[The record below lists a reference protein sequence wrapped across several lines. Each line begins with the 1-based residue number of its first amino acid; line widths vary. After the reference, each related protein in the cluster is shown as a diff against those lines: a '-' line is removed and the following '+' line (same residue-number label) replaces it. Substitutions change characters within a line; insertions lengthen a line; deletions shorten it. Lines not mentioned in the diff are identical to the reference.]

1 MRTIIIGAV
10 LLALA
15 GQASAEENASFDP
28 LWSAN
33 GIMPGC
39 RSFLTKD
46 ASNLSYKTG
55 FLEGRCTGII
65 TGVLFAGMLSG
76 AICVPSKAT
85 IHQLVAVVIR
95 HTDQHPQDMH
105 YRFVWFAY
113 RALKEAWP
121 CKPDQAD
128 K

>member
-10 LLALA
+10 LLALT
-15 GQASAEENASFDP
+15 GQAAAENDL

-33 GIMPGC
+33 RIIMPWC
-39 RSFLTKD
+39 RSVLAVKPGEWTTK
-46 ASNLSYKTG
+46 YQ
-55 FLEGRCTGII
+55 EGRCV
-65 TGVLFAGMLSG
+65 GVVYGLAGTASG
-76 AICVPSKAT
+76 TICGPGEAT
-85 IHQLVAVVIR
+85 VHQMIAVVVQHIEL
-95 HTDQHPQDMH
+95 HPQDMH
-105 YRFVWFAY
+105 RSFARLAY